1 MRNSKN
7 FLLFFLL
14 VIACSPSKNQTNLIE
29 LDKMKVVV
37 WQLMKA
43 DEFYLRSS
51 AADSTVIKSKKNV
64 QYYQQIFDL
73 YKIDRVTFYKDIEF
87 YESHPIEFKILMDSV
102 NELSK
107 REKNGIKPFLLR
119 TE

>member
-1 MRNSKN
+1 MRNYIKLLI
-7 FLLFFLL
+7 LLFL
-14 VIACSPSKNQTNLIE
+14 IISCSSNKQQTTTIE
-29 LDKMKVVV
+29 FDKMKLVV

-43 DEFYLRSS
+43 DELYIRSS
-51 AADSTVIKSKKNV
+51 VSDSTVIPSKKNV

-73 YKIDRVTFYKDIEF
+73 NKIDRVAFYKDIEF

-107 REKNGIKPFLLR
+107 REKNGIKPF
-119 TE
+119 

>member
-1 MRNSKN
+1 MSNCIKLL
-7 FLLFFLL
+7 FLLFL
-14 VIACSPSKNQTNLIE
+14 IISCSPSKQQKTTIE
-29 LDKMKVVV
+29 FNKMKLVV

-43 DEFYLRSS
+43 DEFYIRSS
-51 AADSTVIKSKKNV
+51 VSDSTVIPSKKNV

-73 YKIDRVTFYKDIEF
+73 YKIDRVAFYKEIEF

-107 REKNGIKPFLLR
+107 REKNGTKPF
-119 TE
+119 

>member
-1 MRNSKN
+1 MRNSTN
-7 FLLFFLL
+7 FLLFFLF
-14 VIACSPSKNQTNLIE
+14 VTACSPSKKQTNSIE
-29 LDKMKVVV
+29 LDKMKLVV

-43 DEFYLRSS
+43 DEFYIRSS
-51 AADSTVIKSKKNV
+51 VTDSTVIPSKKNV

-73 YKIDRVTFYKDIEF
+73 YKIDRVAFYKDIEF

-107 REKNGIKPFLLR
+107 REKNGIKPSLLR